1 MNTGEI
7 RTLYAFNRWANRRLL
22 EAVAALTHEEL
33 TRDMA
38 TSYTSVLG
46 TLLHI
51 FWAEWLWLE
60 RWLGRSPRQGDLPVA
75 DLQDAASV
83 GARWRLLEVEQQR
96 FIDALIDD
104 ALPRRIAYQNFA
116 GETWEYTLAH
126 MMQHVVNHSSYH
138 RGQVVTLLR
147 QLGRKPPMTDLLFYF
162 DEIGGD

>member
-1 MNTGEI
+1 MTPDEMRLLYEYNAWANH
-7 RTLYAFNRWANRRLL
+7 RTLDAC
-22 EAVAALTHEEL
+22 AALSDEQF
-33 TRDMA
+33 TRHIE
-38 TSYTSVLG
+38 SSFPSVRE
-46 TLLHI
+46 TLVHI
-51 FWAEWLWLE
+51 LAAEWVWLE